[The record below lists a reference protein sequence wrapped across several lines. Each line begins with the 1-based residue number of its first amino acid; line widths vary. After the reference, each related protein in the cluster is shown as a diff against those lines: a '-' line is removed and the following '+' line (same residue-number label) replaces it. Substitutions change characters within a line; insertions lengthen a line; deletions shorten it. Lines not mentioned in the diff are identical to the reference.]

1 MAAIRTLKLNLLADT
16 KNFSTGL
23 DHANKQTQSF
33 SSKIGNSL
41 KTVAKSA
48 ALAGVAVAGA
58 AVAFG
63 VDAVKAAI
71 EDEKSQTRLA
81 KALKNTTNATKA
93 QVKQVEDLITKM
105 QFQYGVADSEL
116 RPAYQRIIASTKDF
130 TKTQQLLQLALDV
143 SAGTGRSVETVA
155 MALSRAYD
163 GNTTALKKLGV
174 PLDANKLKTE
184 GFDYAV
190 QKLGK
195 TFGGQAQAN
204 ADTFAGKMKI
214 LSERWN
220 EFKEGAGEKLIG
232 PLMKVMNYVQNTV
245 IPTMQQMGD
254 GFSGKKSSVSN
265 KVKALADG
273 LGEPIANTP
282 GYNLGMAIRDLAESF
297 KTLLDAFSAPTDG
310 ADKQTSTLQTFANAI
325 TSVAKAIDTLAAA
338 YRKLAP
344 IIKEI
349 PDQFL
354 DPFGDVKIEWQ
365 SPSKWWGN
373 ITGRKALGGPVMGRT
388 PYLVGEH
395 GPELFVPSGSGNI
408 VPNGRVGGGTTI
420 INLNGIIDSESARR
434 SIERVLQQSGLRSG
448 AVNFN
453 AGAL

>member
-23 DHANKQTQSF
+23 DQANKQTQSF

-48 ALAGVAVAGA
+48 ALAGVAIAGA
-58 AVAFG
+58 AVALG

-190 QKLGK
+190 
-195 TFGGQAQAN
+195 
-204 ADTFAGKMKI
+204 
-214 LSERWN
+214 
-220 EFKEGAGEKLIG
+220 
-232 PLMKVMNYVQNTV
+232 
-245 IPTMQQMGD
+245 
-254 GFSGKKSSVSN
+254 
-265 KVKALADG
+265 
-273 LGEPIANTP
+273 
-282 GYNLGMAIRDLAESF
+282 
-297 KTLLDAFSAPTDG
+297 
-310 ADKQTSTLQTFANAI
+310 
-325 TSVAKAIDTLAAA
+325 
-338 YRKLAP
+338 
-344 IIKEI
+344 
-349 PDQFL
+349 
-354 DPFGDVKIEWQ
+354 
-365 SPSKWWGN
+365 
-373 ITGRKALGGPVMGRT
+373 
-388 PYLVGEH
+388 
-395 GPELFVPSGSGNI
+395 
-408 VPNGRVGGGTTI
+408 
-420 INLNGIIDSESARR
+420 
-434 SIERVLQQSGLRSG
+434 
-448 AVNFN
+448 
-453 AGAL
+453 